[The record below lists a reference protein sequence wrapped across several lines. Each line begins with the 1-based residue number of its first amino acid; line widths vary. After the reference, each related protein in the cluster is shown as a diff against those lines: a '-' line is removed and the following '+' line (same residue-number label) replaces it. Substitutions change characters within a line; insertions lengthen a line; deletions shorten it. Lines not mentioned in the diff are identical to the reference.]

1 MGIGVLFSDD
11 HRGKTLFALA
21 LVALVAGLVAY
32 DRLRADADYHAAV
45 RAEIAAAQMLCLESA
60 WVAAAAP
67 RTQARVYIPLDPKT
81 LGPGRAPPL
90 RYLDY
95 PVIREV
101 PSRFSVGSDA
111 TGLYCTFADPRGR
124 TLDGPARYYYSYD
137 QGRWVDTPM
146 GDRRPLMGR

>member
-1 MGIGVLFSDD
+1 MGIGTLFNDD

-32 DRLRADADYHAAV
+32 DRLRADAEYHAAV
-45 RAEIAAAQMLCLESA
+45 RAEIAAAQILCLESA
-60 WVAAAAP
+60 WIAAAAP
-67 RTQARVYIPLDPKT
+67 RAQARVVISLDAKT
-81 LGPGRAPPL
+81 LGPEAVPPL
-90 RYLDY
+90 RYLNY

-101 PSRFSVGSDA
+101 PDRFAVGGT

-137 QGRWVDTPM
+137 AGRWVDTPM
-146 GDRRPLMGR
+146 GDRRPLLGE